1 MSFQGR
7 PSRKP
12 RLIVLIRHGES
23 ESNRDK
29 SINEYTPNHMI
40 PLTETGWW
48 QARHAGAQLL
58 RLLNIDDPS
67 IATKLSDKYCISC
80 KSLPL
85 EGYARL
91 NKSLD
96 TNVVFYT
103 SPYKRTRQTLK
114 GILDVF
120 DEYNGLNRGVHLPD
134 NQCYQPEIP
143 RRAGVWAV
151 EHPKTCREARH
162 YICYRVKDD
171 PRIREQDF
179 GNFQESHSMK
189 ELMQKRSTYGHF
201 FFRFK
206 EGESAADVYDRVANF
221 QETLFRHFDKTDRK
235 PRDVVVLVT
244 HGIYSRVFL
253 MKWFRWT
260 YEEFESFVNIPNGSM
275 VVMELDESIDRYVLR
290 TPLPKWT

>member
-1 MSFQGR
+1 MNYEGKR
-7 PSRKP
+7 SRKP
-12 RLIVLIRHGES
+12 RLIVLVRHGES
-23 ESNRDK
+23 ESNIDK
-29 SINEYTPNHMI
+29 SINEYIPNHMI
-40 PLTETGWW
+40 PLTENGWC
-48 QARHAGAQLL
+48 QARQAGAQLL
-58 RLLNIDDPS
+58 RLLNLDDPS
-67 IATKLSDKYCISC
+67 IAERLVNKYSIPC

-85 EGYARL
+85 EKYERL
-91 NKSLD
+91 DKSLD

-114 GILDVF
+114 GMLDVV
-120 DEYNGLNRGVHLPD
+120 DEYNGLNSGVNLPECE
-134 NQCYQPEIP
+134 CYQPEIP
-143 RRAGVWAV
+143 RTAGVWGV
-151 EHPKTCREARH
+151 QHPKACREKRH
-162 YICYRVKDD
+162 YLCYRVKDD

-179 GNFQESHSMK
+179 GNFQDSHTMN
-189 ELMQKRSTYGHF
+189 ELMRKRSTYGHF

-235 PRDVVVLVT
+235 PRDIVVLVT

-290 TPLPKWT
+290 TVLPKWT